1 MLTLLLVLSF
11 SLVFAAPSQA
21 QVENG
26 SDPEG
31 GSKVVMSDSTA
42 IRALDEAKSG
52 IEIYRNALKMKSKS
66 RIVDATRRAAR
77 SELLFEIYLQ
87 SNSLSGEKKK
97 LIAGMKDAMSKMSID
112 FPQKVVVSNLSDQ
125 KQVVMPLQTVLQM
138 LEANIKK
145 FEIK

>member
-1 MLTLLLVLSF
+1 MSL

-21 QVENG
+21 QVESG

-31 GSKVVMSDSTA
+31 GSKVIISDSTA
-42 IRALDEAKSG
+42 IRALEEAESC
-52 IEIYRNALKMKSKS
+52 IETYRDALKMKSKS

-77 SELLFEIYLQ
+77 SELLFEIYIQ
-87 SNSLSGEKKK
+87 SNSLGGEKKK
-97 LIAGMKDAMSKMSID
+97 LVTGMKDAMSKMSID
-112 FPQKVVVSNLSDQ
+112 FPQKVVVSDLSDQ
-125 KQVVMPLQTVLQM
+125 KRVVMPLQTVLQM

>member
-1 MLTLLLVLSF
+1 MLTSLLVLS
-11 SLVFAAPSQA
+11 LPLLFAAPSQA

-26 SDPEG
+26 SDSEG
-31 GSKVVMSDSTA
+31 SRKVIISDSTA
-42 IRALDEAKSG
+42 IRALEEAKG
-52 IEIYRNALKMKSKS
+52 CIEIYRNALKMQSKS

-87 SNSLSGEKKK
+87 SNSFSGEKKK
-97 LIAGMKDAMSKMSID
+97 LVAGMKDAMSKMSID
-112 FPQKVVVSNLSDQ
+112 FPQKVVVSDLSDQ
-125 KQVVMPLQTVLQM
+125 KRVVMPSQTVLQM